1 MQVIKNKQGTLAMT
15 EEKKMA
21 FHSYLF
27 KDITKF
33 TGLLVKKKISQTQ
46 YLLGTLSTSSG
57 FILRILQWPKRQ
69 GSYKNTN

>member
-33 TGLLVKKKISQTQ
+33 TGLLVKKKIS
-46 YLLGTLSTSSG
+46 
-57 FILRILQWPKRQ
+57 
-69 GSYKNTN
+69 